1 MNIHGSSH
9 SFLCLEIEFR
19 NANQENDHKPE
30 IRCLTKRGSEGWDQG
45 QGAETK
51 KKKKLEQGIF
61 NVLMYAP
68 TPVLISLGRR
78 KTDILAG
85 ISVGL

>member
-1 MNIHGSSH
+1 MNIHGRNH
-9 SFLCLEIEFR
+9 SFLCLKIKFR
-19 NANQENDHKPE
+19 NANQENDYKLE
-30 IRCLTKRGSEGWDQG
+30 IRCLTKRGSEGWG
-45 QGAETK
+45 QGLGAGT
-51 KKKKLEQGIF
+51 KKKLEQGIS

-68 TPVLISLGRR
+68 TPMLISLGRR